1 MMVDLDRLRIH
12 VYDVTL
18 ATGRPP
24 LIADIVEHLCVPAP
38 LVGEA
43 LAELAERHVVVLQP
57 DGELLMVPPFS
68 AIPTAFVVSTDSF
81 HAFANCGW
89 DALGAAVMLQR
100 PTHITASCADCGQEF
115 RLTSDGNTVAGD
127 QPLLHFPLPAR
138 RWWENV
144 VFT

>member
-1 MMVDLDRLRIH
+1 MLDPDRVRVH

-18 ATGRPP
+18 STGRPP
-24 LIADIVEHLCVPAP
+24 LVRETADALGASESIVADA
-38 LVGEA
+38 LVD
-43 LAELAERHVVVLQP
+43 LSSRHVLVLQP
-57 DGELLMVPPFS
+57 DGELLVPPFS

-81 HAFANCGW
+81 QAFANCGW

-100 PTHITASCADCGQEF
+100 PTDVTASCADCGQEF
-115 RLTSDGNTVAGD
+115 RLHSDGNTVAGD
-127 QPLLHFPLPAR
+127 QPLLHFALPAR

>member
-1 MMVDLDRLRIH
+1 MLDPDRVRIY

-18 ATGRPP
+18 SSGRPP
-24 LIADIVEHLCVPAP
+24 LVREMADALGASESIVADA
-38 LVGEA
+38 LVD
-43 LAELAERHVVVLQP
+43 LSSRHVLVLQP

-100 PTHITASCADCGQEF
+100 PTDITASCADCGQEF
-115 RLTSDGNTVAGD
+115 RLTSDGITVAGD
-127 QPLLHFPLPAR
+127 RPVLHFPLPVR
-138 RWWENV
+138 RWWESV

>member
-1 MMVDLDRLRIH
+1 MIDLDTLRIH

-24 LIADIVEHLCVPAP
+24 LIVDIVETLRVPASF
-38 LVGEA
+38 VGAA

-68 AIPTAFVVSTDSF
+68 AVPTAFVVSTDSF
-81 HAFANCGW
+81 DAFVNCGW

-100 PTHITASCADCGQEF
+100 PTTIAASCADCGQAFQLE
-115 RLTSDGNTVAGD
+115 SDGTVVGGG